1 MNYQRKQGMVSV
13 EMLMIIGIS
22 AGILLSASRLW
33 NQSVQPQA
41 NSMAKVVL
49 GHEEELP
56 LSENFF
62 SRSANQDSVGNDVG
76 KQSKRTK
83 KDDLRIAL
91 SRFISDENGL
101 ERATNTLWNNRN
113 EINRAAKAN
122 GIAPELLA
130 AIIAIERANRGGGW
144 DEFLDQI
151 GITESI
157 GVGQIKPSTLAMAE
171 GKIPTVVA
179 EISALEGS
187 ARRTALA
194 QAKEQVERSYES
206 LPEKVKSDIEKR
218 LLSPV
223 DNIRGAA
230 AILNWL
236 KNRPNRYPEHRWG
249 DLSENQQAIIATEYN
264 LGPTN
269 SQQDQAS
276 ASGYGKYAVSISQ
289 MDEILGLF

>member
-130 AIIAIERANRGGGW
+130 AIIA
-144 DEFLDQI
+144 L
-151 GITESI
+151 
-157 GVGQIKPSTLAMAE
+157 
-171 GKIPTVVA
+171 
-179 EISALEGS
+179 
-187 ARRTALA
+187 
-194 QAKEQVERSYES
+194 S
-206 LPEKVKSDIEKR
+206 LIH
-218 LLSPV
+218 
-223 DNIRGAA
+223 I
-230 AILNWL
+230 
-236 KNRPNRYPEHRWG
+236 
-249 DLSENQQAIIATEYN
+249 
-264 LGPTN
+264 
-269 SQQDQAS
+269 
-276 ASGYGKYAVSISQ
+276 
-289 MDEILGLF
+289 